1 MSQFTQFRI
10 WIGPHVFT
18 HRIPLDYYSNDNIEW
33 AHSIIG
39 HSVIFLSHAT
49 MWNAHAN
56 FSKFEN
62 FSSEVMKAICRL
74 DWLRS
79 TDSKHFVWKCANSF
93 SNIYRKT
100 VQKFCGLLKVQRL
113 NFELSCDTNY
123 LLYHHFIKIE

>member
-79 TDSKHFVWKCANSF
+79 TNSKRFVWKCGNSC
-93 SNIYRKT
+93 SNIPKNGPKVLRTFESSTLEFWALMRHK
-100 VQKFCGLLKVQRL
+100 LLT
-113 NFELSCDTNY
+113 LSSFY
-123 LLYHHFIKIE
+123 